1 MIWQIYKVFFTYHF
15 TRSLSFVAAAKFSLF
30 TFHFSLKIA
39 NFANSFAKLQCTR
52 QFKEKQAFL
61 LHCSRFFV
69 TLASPKL
76 LHLGKAQINLA
87 FHSTF
92 RNFANKNKTFYNTT
106 MLQIRCKNNN
116 MTKSFPEGTS
126 LLDVY
131 QEFAD
136 DIKLPYP
143 VVSAKV
149 NNASQGLKFRLYQNR
164 DVEFL
169 DAREGSGHRVYVR
182 SLCFVLYKATQD
194 LFPGSK
200 LFIEHTISRGYYCN
214 FKKKGY
220 EPMVEG
226 DVEKIRERMQEIIN
240 LDMPFRRNEATT
252 EEALR
257 VFAERGLTDKVKL
270 LESSGQIYSDYYM
283 LGDTADYYYGPL
295 VPSAGYLTVWG
306 LETYHDGML
315 LRVPDWNNPT
325 QLAEKVDMPKTYE
338 MFAEK
343 TKWDIIMRLSNA
355 GDVNKAILK
364 GHASELIQVSEAL
377 QEKKIVQIAEEIDR
391 RFHDEENPVRMVLI
405 TGPSSSGKTT
415 FCKRLSVQLLACGL
429 RPLSFSTDD
438 YFVNRLDTPK
448 LPNGDYDFDNIETV
462 EYHLLEDHL
471 LRLMKGERVEI
482 PEYNFVTGK
491 REWNGK
497 KLKLA
502 GDTVLIIEG
511 IHALNPLLTKKIP
524 DSLKYKIYI
533 SALTSISLDDHNWIP
548 VRDNRLL
555 RRIIR
560 DYNKGAYTA
569 QQTIAQW
576 KNVCEAEDQWI
587 FPFQETADAM
597 FNSALNIE
605 FAVLRTH
612 AEIILA
618 SVPKNCD
625 EYAEAHRLL
634 KFLRY
639 FIPISDKEIPPTSIM
654 REFVGGSSFKY
665 PR

>member
-1 MIWQIYKVFFTYHF
+1 
-15 TRSLSFVAAAKFSLF
+15 
-30 TFHFSLKIA
+30 
-39 NFANSFAKLQCTR
+39 
-52 QFKEKQAFL
+52 
-61 LHCSRFFV
+61 
-69 TLASPKL
+69 
-76 LHLGKAQINLA
+76 
-87 FHSTF
+87 
-92 RNFANKNKTFYNTT
+92 

-116 MTKSFPEGTS
+116 VTKSFPEGTS
-126 LLDVY
+126 LLEVY
-131 QEFAD
+131 QEFAE

-164 DVEFL
+164 DVEFM

-200 LFIEHTISRGYYCN
+200 LFIEHTIERGYYCN
-214 FKKKGY
+214 FRKKNA
-220 EPMVEG
+220 EPLREG
-226 DVEKIRERMQEIIN
+226 DVDRIRERMQEIIR

-252 EEALR
+252 EEAVR

-270 LESSGQIYSDYYM
+270 LETSGQVYSDYYM

-295 VPSAGYLTVWG
+295 VPSAGYLSVWA
-306 LETYHDGML
+306 LEPYHDGML
-315 LRVPDWNNPT
+315 LRVPDWNNPSI
-325 QLAEKVDMPKTYE
+325 LAEKVDMPKTYS

-343 TKWDIIMRLSNA
+343 TRWDIIMRLSNA

-377 QEKKIVQIAEEIDR
+377 QEKKIVQIAEEIER
-391 RFHDEENPVRMVLI
+391 RFNREKDPVRIVLI

-429 RPLSFSTDD
+429 RPMSFSTDD

-462 EYHLLEDHL
+462 EYTLLEDHL
-471 LRLMKGERVEI
+471 LRLMQGERVEI

-497 KLKLA
+497 KLKLSN
-502 GDTVLIIEG
+502 DSVLIIEG

-524 DSLKYKIYI
+524 DAAKFKIYI

-569 QQTIAQW
+569 QETISQW
-576 KNVCEAEDQWI
+576 KNVCEAEDKWI
-587 FPFQETADAM
+587 FPFQESADVM

-618 SVPKNCD
+618 SVPKNCP
-625 EYAEAHRLL
+625 EYSEAHRLL
-634 KFLRY
+634 KFLHY

-654 REFVGGSSFKY
+654 REFLGGSSFKY
-665 PR
+665 

>member
-1 MIWQIYKVFFTYHF
+1 MNYE
-15 TRSLSFVAAAKFSLF
+15 LF
-30 TFHFSLKIA
+30 RI
-39 NFANSFAKLQCTR
+39 FAV
-52 QFKEKQAFL
+52 EI
-61 LHCSRFFV
+61 
-69 TLASPKL
+69 P
-76 LHLGKAQINLA
+76 
-87 FHSTF
+87 
-92 RNFANKNKTFYNTT
+92 TT

-116 MTKSFPEGTS
+116 VTKSFPEGTS

-136 DIKLPYP
+136 EIKLPYP

-149 NNASQGLKFRLYQNR
+149 NNASEGLKFRLYQNR

-194 LFPGSK
+194 VFPGSK

-214 FKKKGY
+214 FKKKNM
-220 EPMVEG
+220 EPLVDG
-226 DVEKIRERMQEIIN
+226 DVERIADRMREIIG
-240 LDMPFRRNEATT
+240 LDMPFRRNEATN
-252 EEALR
+252 EEAIR
-257 VFAERGLTDKVKL
+257 VFTERGFTDKVKL
-270 LESSGQIYSDYYM
+270 LETSGQIYSDYYT

-295 VPSAGYLTVWG
+295 VPSAGYLKVFG
-306 LETYHDGML
+306 LEPYHDGML
-315 LRVPDWNNPT
+315 LRVPDWNDPT
-325 QLAEKVDMPKTYE
+325 RLAEKVDMPKTYE

-343 TKWDIIMRLSNA
+343 TRWDIIMRLSNA
-355 GDVNKAILK
+355 GDVNRAVLK

-391 RFHDEENPVRMVLI
+391 RFHAEENPIRMVLI

-429 RPLSFSTDD
+429 RPMSFSTDD
-438 YFVNRLDTPK
+438 YFVNRVDTPK
-448 LPNGDYDFDNIETV
+448 LPNGDYDFDNIEAV
-462 EYHLLEDHL
+462 DYQLLEDHL
-471 LRLMKGERVEI
+471 TRLMKGERVEI
-482 PEYNFVTGK
+482 PEYNFTTGL

-497 KLKLA
+497 KIKLSN
-502 GDTVLIIEG
+502 DTVLIIEG
-511 IHALNPLLTKKIP
+511 IHALNPLLTKKI
-524 DSLKYKIYI
+524 DDTLKYKIYI
-533 SALTSISLDDHNWIP
+533 SALTSVSLDDHNWIP
-548 VRDNRLL
+548 TRDNRLL

-560 DYNKGAYTA
+560 DYNKGAFTA

-576 KNVCEAEDQWI
+576 KNVLEAEDKWI
-587 FPFQETADAM
+587 FPYQETADAM

-618 SVPKNCD
+618 SVPRNCP

-634 KFLRY
+634 KFIHY
-639 FIPISDKEIPPTSIM
+639 FIPVSDKEIPPTSIM

-665 PR
+665 

>member
-1 MIWQIYKVFFTYHF
+1 
-15 TRSLSFVAAAKFSLF
+15 
-30 TFHFSLKIA
+30 
-39 NFANSFAKLQCTR
+39 
-52 QFKEKQAFL
+52 
-61 LHCSRFFV
+61 
-69 TLASPKL
+69 
-76 LHLGKAQINLA
+76 
-87 FHSTF
+87 
-92 RNFANKNKTFYNTT
+92 

-116 MTKSFPEGTS
+116 ITKSFPEGIS

-131 QEFAD
+131 QEFAN

-149 NNASQGLKFRLYQNR
+149 NNTSQGLKFRLFQNR

-182 SLCFVLYKATQD
+182 SLSFVLYKATQD

-200 LFIEHTISRGYYCN
+200 LFIEHSLCRGYYCN
-214 FKKKGY
+214 FKKIGVRRQ
-220 EPMVEG
+220 ETGVRRQETG
-226 DVEKIRERMQEIIN
+226 VRRQETGVRRQESGENVTDEDVERIRARMQEIID
-240 LDMPFRRNEATT
+240 LDMPFRRTEATT
-252 EEALR
+252 EEAIR
-257 VFAERGLTDKVKL
+257 VFTERGFSDKVKL
-270 LESSGQIYSDYYM
+270 LETSGQIYSDYYT
-283 LGDTADYYYGPL
+283 LGDTVDYYYGPL
-295 VPSAGYLTVWG
+295 VPSAGYLKVWG
-306 LETYHDGML
+306 LERYEDGLL
-315 LRVPDWNNPT
+315 LRVPDWNNPLK
-325 QLAEKVDMPKTYE
+325 LAEKAAQPKTFE

-343 TKWDIIMRLSNA
+343 THWDIIMRLSNA
-355 GDVNKAILK
+355 GDVNKAIMR

-391 RFHDEENPVRMVLI
+391 RFHREKDPVRLILI

-429 RPLSFSTDD
+429 RPVSFSTDD
-438 YFVNRLDTPK
+438 YFVNRVDTPK

-462 EYHLLEDHL
+462 EYSLLEDHL
-471 LRLMKGERVEI
+471 IRLMQGERVEV

-491 REWNGK
+491 REYNGK

-524 DSLKYKIYI
+524 DAMKYKIYI

-548 VRDNRLL
+548 TRDNRLL

-560 DYNKGAYTA
+560 DYNKGAFTA

-576 KNVCEAEDQWI
+576 KNVLKAEDQWI
-587 FPFQETADAM
+587 FPYQETADVM

-612 AEIILA
+612 AELILS
-618 SVPKNCD
+618 SVPKNCA

-634 KFLRY
+634 KFIHFFL
-639 FIPISDKEIPPTSIM
+639 PVSDKEIPPTSIM

-665 PR
+665 

>member
-1 MIWQIYKVFFTYHF
+1 
-15 TRSLSFVAAAKFSLF
+15 
-30 TFHFSLKIA
+30 
-39 NFANSFAKLQCTR
+39 
-52 QFKEKQAFL
+52 
-61 LHCSRFFV
+61 
-69 TLASPKL
+69 
-76 LHLGKAQINLA
+76 
-87 FHSTF
+87 
-92 RNFANKNKTFYNTT
+92 

-116 MTKSFPEGTS
+116 VTKSFPEGTS

-136 DIKLPYP
+136 EIKLPYP

-182 SLCFVLYKATQD
+182 SLSFVLYKATQD
-194 LFPGSK
+194 VFPGSK
-200 LFIEHTISRGYYCN
+200 LFIEHSLCRGYYCN
-214 FKKKGY
+214 FKKKDGGALTD
-220 EPMVEG
+220 E
-226 DVEKIRERMQEIIN
+226 DVQQIKQRMQEIID
-240 LDMPFRRNEATT
+240 LDMPFRRTEATN
-252 EEALR
+252 EEAIR
-257 VFAERGLTDKVKL
+257 VFQERGFSDKVKL
-270 LESSGQIYSDYYM
+270 LETSGQIYSDYYT
-283 LGDTADYYYGPL
+283 LGDTVDYYYGPL
-295 VPSAGYLTVWG
+295 VPSAGYLKVWDLERYEEG
-306 LETYHDGML
+306 LL
-315 LRVPDWNNPT
+315 LRVPDWNNPN
-325 QLAEKVDMPKTYE
+325 QVAEKVDQPKTFE

-343 TKWDIIMRLSNA
+343 TRWDIIMRLSNA
-355 GDVNKAILK
+355 GDVNKAIMR

-377 QEKKIVQIAEEIDR
+377 QEKKIVQTAEEIDR
-391 RFHDEENPVRMVLI
+391 RFHREKDPVKMVLI

-429 RPLSFSTDD
+429 RPVSFSTDD
-438 YFVNRLDTPK
+438 YFVNRVDTPK

-462 EYHLLEDHL
+462 EYSLLEDHQDHL
-471 LRLMKGERVEI
+471 LRLMQGERVEI

-497 KLKLA
+497 KLKLSN
-502 GDTVLIIEG
+502 DTVLIIEG

-560 DYNKGAYTA
+560 DYNKGAFTA
-569 QQTIAQW
+569 QETIAQW
-576 KNVCEAEDQWI
+576 KNVCEAEDKWI
-587 FPFQETADAM
+587 FPFQESADVM

-605 FAVLRTH
+605 FAVLRIH

-618 SVPKNCD
+618 SVPKNCP
-625 EYAEAHRLL
+625 EYAEAHRLM
-634 KFLRY
+634 KFIHFFL
-639 FIPISDKEIPPTSIM
+639 PVSDKEIPPTSIM

-665 PR
+665 

>member
-1 MIWQIYKVFFTYHF
+1 
-15 TRSLSFVAAAKFSLF
+15 
-30 TFHFSLKIA
+30 
-39 NFANSFAKLQCTR
+39 
-52 QFKEKQAFL
+52 
-61 LHCSRFFV
+61 
-69 TLASPKL
+69 
-76 LHLGKAQINLA
+76 
-87 FHSTF
+87 
-92 RNFANKNKTFYNTT
+92 
-106 MLQIRCKNNN
+106 MLQIRCVNNGI
-116 MTKSFPEGTS
+116 TKSFAEGSS

-131 QEFAD
+131 KEFAD
-136 DIKLPYP
+136 ELKMPYP

-182 SLCFVLYKATQD
+182 SLCFLLYKATQD
-194 LFPGSK
+194 LYPGSK
-200 LFIEHTISRGYYCN
+200 LFVEHTISRGYYCN
-214 FKKKGY
+214 FKRRGN
-220 EPMVEG
+220 EPLTDAVVERL
-226 DVEKIRERMQEIIN
+226 KARMQEIVN
-240 LDMPFRRNEATT
+240 LDMPFRRYEATN
-252 EEALR
+252 EEAVR
-257 VFAERGLTDKVKL
+257 IFAERGFTDKVKL
-270 LESSGQIYSDYYM
+270 LETSGQIYSDYYT

-295 VPSAGYLTVWG
+295 VPSAGYLSVWG

-315 LRVPDWNNPT
+315 LRVPDWNNPL
-325 QLAEKVDMPKTYE
+325 QLAEKVEMPKTYE

-343 TKWDIIMRLSNA
+343 TRWDIIMRLSNA

-377 QEKKIVQIAEEIDR
+377 QEKKIVKIAEEIDR
-391 RFHDEENPVRMVLI
+391 RYHRKENPVRLILI

-415 FCKRLSVQLLACGL
+415 FTKRLSIQLLACGL

-438 YFVNRLDTPK
+438 YFVNRVDTPL
-448 LPNGDYDFDNIETV
+448 LPNGQYDFDNIKAVDCE
-462 EYHLLEDHL
+462 LLEDHL
-471 LRLMKGERVEI
+471 RRLMNGERVEV

-491 REWNGK
+491 REYNGK

-502 GDTVLIIEG
+502 NDTVLIIEG
-511 IHALNPLLTKKIP
+511 IHALNPQLTRKLP
-524 DSLKYKIYI
+524 DEVKFKIYI

-560 DYNKGAYTA
+560 DYNKGAFTA
-569 QQTIAQW
+569 QETIRQW
-576 KNVCEAEDQWI
+576 KNVCQAEDQWI
-587 FPFQETADAM
+587 FPYQETADVM

-612 AEIILA
+612 AEIILT
-618 SVPKNCD
+618 SVPKNCP

-634 KFLRY
+634 KFIHY
-639 FIPISDKEIPPTSIM
+639 FIPVSDKEIPPTSIM

-665 PR
+665 

>member
-1 MIWQIYKVFFTYHF
+1 
-15 TRSLSFVAAAKFSLF
+15 
-30 TFHFSLKIA
+30 
-39 NFANSFAKLQCTR
+39 
-52 QFKEKQAFL
+52 
-61 LHCSRFFV
+61 
-69 TLASPKL
+69 
-76 LHLGKAQINLA
+76 
-87 FHSTF
+87 
-92 RNFANKNKTFYNTT
+92 

-116 MTKSFPEGTS
+116 VTKSFPEGTS

-136 DIKLPYP
+136 EIKLPYP

-182 SLCFVLYKATQD
+182 SLSFVLYKATQD
-194 LFPGSK
+194 VFPGSK
-200 LFIEHTISRGYYCN
+200 LFIEHSLCRGYYCN
-214 FKKKGY
+214 FKKKDGGALTD
-220 EPMVEG
+220 E
-226 DVEKIRERMQEIIN
+226 DVQQIKQRMQEIID
-240 LDMPFRRNEATT
+240 LDMPFRRTEATN
-252 EEALR
+252 EEAIR
-257 VFAERGLTDKVKL
+257 VFQERGFSDKVKL
-270 LESSGQIYSDYYM
+270 LETSGQIYSDYYT
-283 LGDTADYYYGPL
+283 LGDTVDYYYGPL
-295 VPSAGYLTVWG
+295 VPSAGYLKVWDLERYEEG
-306 LETYHDGML
+306 LL
-315 LRVPDWNNPT
+315 LRVPDWNNPN
-325 QLAEKVDMPKTYE
+325 QVAEKVDQPKTFE

-343 TKWDIIMRLSNA
+343 TRWDIIMRLSNA
-355 GDVNKAILK
+355 GDVNKAIMR

-391 RFHDEENPVRMVLI
+391 RFHREKDPVKMVLI

-429 RPLSFSTDD
+429 RPVSFSTDD
-438 YFVNRLDTPK
+438 YFVNRVDTPK

-462 EYHLLEDHL
+462 EYSLLEDHL
-471 LRLMKGERVEI
+471 LRLMQGERVEI

-497 KLKLA
+497 KLKLSN
-502 GDTVLIIEG
+502 DTVLIIEG

-560 DYNKGAYTA
+560 DYNKGAFTA
-569 QQTIAQW
+569 QETIAQW
-576 KNVCEAEDQWI
+576 KNVCEAEDKWI
-587 FPFQETADAM
+587 FPFQESADVM

-605 FAVLRTH
+605 FAVLRIH

-618 SVPKNCD
+618 SVPKNCP
-625 EYAEAHRLL
+625 EYAEAHRLM
-634 KFLRY
+634 KFIHFFL
-639 FIPISDKEIPPTSIM
+639 PVSDKEIPPTSIM

-665 PR
+665 

>member
-1 MIWQIYKVFFTYHF
+1 
-15 TRSLSFVAAAKFSLF
+15 
-30 TFHFSLKIA
+30 
-39 NFANSFAKLQCTR
+39 
-52 QFKEKQAFL
+52 
-61 LHCSRFFV
+61 
-69 TLASPKL
+69 
-76 LHLGKAQINLA
+76 
-87 FHSTF
+87 
-92 RNFANKNKTFYNTT
+92 

-116 MTKSFPEGTS
+116 VTKSFPEGTS

-136 DIKLPYP
+136 DIKLRYP

-149 NNASQGLKFRLYQNR
+149 NNVSQGLKFRLFQNR
-164 DVEFL
+164 DVEFM
-169 DAREGSGHRVYVR
+169 DASEGSGHRAYVR

-194 LFPGSK
+194 VFPGSK
-200 LFIEHTISRGYYCN
+200 LFIEHSLSRSYYCN
-214 FKKKGY
+214 FRPTPGPSPR
-220 EPMVEG
+220 EGRSVTDEMV
-226 DVEKIRERMQEIIN
+226 KQIKARMQEIID
-240 LDMPFRRNEATT
+240 LDIPFRRTESTT
-252 EEALR
+252 EEAIR
-257 VFAERGLTDKVKL
+257 IFAERGFPDKVKL
-270 LESSGQIYSDYYM
+270 LETSGQAYTYYYT
-283 LGDTADYYYGPL
+283 LGDTIDYYYGPL
-295 VPSAGYLTVWG
+295 VPSAGYLKVWG
-306 LETYHDGML
+306 LERYEQGLL
-315 LRVPDWNNPT
+315 LRVPDWNDPSR
-325 QLAEKVDMPKTYE
+325 LAEKVDQPKTFE

-343 TKWDIIMRLSNA
+343 TRWDIIMRLSNA
-355 GDVNKAILK
+355 GDVNKAIMR

-391 RFHDEENPVRMVLI
+391 RFHQEKEPVRLVLI

-429 RPLSFSTDD
+429 RPVSFSTDD
-438 YFVNRLDTPK
+438 YFVNRVDTPK

-462 EYHLLEDHL
+462 EYRLLQDHL
-471 LRLMKGERVEI
+471 QRLMQGERVEI

-497 KLKLA
+497 KLKL
-502 GDTVLIIEG
+502 GSDTVLIIEG
-511 IHALNPLLTKKIP
+511 IHALNPLLTEKLP

-560 DYNKGAYTA
+560 DYNKGAFTA

-576 KNVCEAEDQWI
+576 KNVLAAEDQWI
-587 FPFQETADAM
+587 FPYQETADVM

-612 AEIILA
+612 AEIILS
-618 SVPKNCD
+618 SVPKNCP
-625 EYAEAHRLL
+625 EYSEAHRLL
-634 KFLRY
+634 KFLR
-639 FIPISDKEIPPTSIM
+639 FFLPVSDKEIPPTSIM

-665 PR
+665 

>member
-1 MIWQIYKVFFTYHF
+1 
-15 TRSLSFVAAAKFSLF
+15 
-30 TFHFSLKIA
+30 
-39 NFANSFAKLQCTR
+39 
-52 QFKEKQAFL
+52 
-61 LHCSRFFV
+61 
-69 TLASPKL
+69 
-76 LHLGKAQINLA
+76 
-87 FHSTF
+87 
-92 RNFANKNKTFYNTT
+92 

-116 MTKSFPEGTS
+116 VTKSFPEGSS

-136 DIKLPYP
+136 EIKLPYP

-194 LFPGSK
+194 IFSGSK

-214 FKKKGY
+214 FKKRNN
-220 EPMVEG
+220 EPLTEN
-226 DVEKIRERMQEIIN
+226 DVERIRQRMQEIIS

-252 EEALR
+252 EEAVR
-257 VFAERGLTDKVKL
+257 VFAERGLSDKVKL
-270 LESSGQIYSDYYM
+270 LETSGHIYSDYYM

-295 VPSAGYLTVWG
+295 VPSAGYLKVWG
-306 LETYHDGML
+306 LERYHEGLL
-315 LRVPDWNNPT
+315 LRVPDWNNPLV
-325 QLAEKVDMPKTYE
+325 LAEKAEMPKTYE

-343 TKWDIIMRLSNA
+343 LRWDIIMRLSNA
-355 GDVNKAILK
+355 GDVNKAVLK

-391 RFHDEENPVRMVLI
+391 RFHREKDPLRLVLI

-415 FCKRLSVQLLACGL
+415 FCKRLSIQLLACGL

-448 LPNGDYDFDNIETV
+448 LPNGDYDFDNVETV
-462 EYHLLEDHL
+462 DYNLLEDHL
-471 LRLMKGERVEI
+471 TKLMNGERVEV

-497 KLKLA
+497 KLRLSS
-502 GDTVLIIEG
+502 DSVLIIEG

-524 DSLKYKIYI
+524 DHTKFRIYI

-548 VRDNRLL
+548 TRDNRLL

-569 QQTIAQW
+569 QQTISQW
-576 KNVCEAEDQWI
+576 KNVCDAEDKWI
-587 FPFQETADAM
+587 FPFQETADVM

-605 FAVLRTH
+605 FAVLRPH
-612 AEIILA
+612 AEIILS
-618 SVPKNCD
+618 SVPKNCP
-625 EYAEAHRLL
+625 EYTDAHRLL
-634 KFLRY
+634 KFIHY
-639 FIPISDKEIPPTSIM
+639 FIPVSDKEIPPTSIM

-665 PR
+665 

>member
-1 MIWQIYKVFFTYHF
+1 
-15 TRSLSFVAAAKFSLF
+15 
-30 TFHFSLKIA
+30 
-39 NFANSFAKLQCTR
+39 
-52 QFKEKQAFL
+52 
-61 LHCSRFFV
+61 
-69 TLASPKL
+69 
-76 LHLGKAQINLA
+76 
-87 FHSTF
+87 
-92 RNFANKNKTFYNTT
+92 

-116 MTKSFPEGTS
+116 VTKSFPEGCS

-131 QEFAD
+131 QEFQD

-182 SLCFVLYKATQD
+182 SLSFVLYKATQD
-194 LFPGSK
+194 VFPGSK
-200 LFIEHTISRGYYCN
+200 LFIEHSLCRGYYCN
-214 FKKKGY
+214 FKKKNAD
-220 EPMVEG
+220 PLTDK
-226 DVEKIRERMQEIIN
+226 DVALISQRMQEIIN
-240 LDMPFRRNEATT
+240 LDMPFRRTEATN
-252 EEALR
+252 EEAIR
-257 VFAERGLTDKVKL
+257 VFAERGFSDKVKL
-270 LESSGQIYSDYYM
+270 LETSGQIYSD
-283 LGDTADYYYGPL
+283 YYGPL
-295 VPSAGYLTVWG
+295 VPSAGYLKVWG
-306 LETYHDGML
+306 LERYEQGLL
-315 LRVPDWNNPT
+315 LRVPDWNNPN
-325 QLAEKVDMPKTYE
+325 QLAEKVDQPKTFE

-355 GDVNKAILK
+355 GDVNKAIMR

-377 QEKKIVQIAEEIDR
+377 QEKKIVQIAEDIES
-391 RFHDEENPVRMVLI
+391 RFHREQDPVRIVLI

-429 RPLSFSTDD
+429 RPVSFSTDD
-438 YFVNRLDTPK
+438 YFVNRVDTPK
-448 LPNGDYDFDNIETV
+448 LPNGDYDFDNIEAV
-462 EYHLLEDHL
+462 EYSLLEDHL
-471 LRLMKGERVEI
+471 LRLMQGERVEI

-497 KLKLA
+497 KLKL
-502 GDTVLIIEG
+502 GSDTVLIIEG
-511 IHALNPLLTKKIP
+511 IHALNPLLTKKLP
-524 DSLKYKIYI
+524 DTLKYKIYI

-560 DYNKGAYTA
+560 DYNKGAFTA

-576 KNVCEAEDQWI
+576 KNVMEAENQWI
-587 FPFQETADAM
+587 FPYQESADVM

-612 AEIILA
+612 AEIILS
-618 SVPKNCD
+618 SVPKNCP
-625 EYAEAHRLL
+625 EYSEAHRLL
-634 KFLRY
+634 KFIHFFL
-639 FIPISDKEIPPTSIM
+639 PVSDKEIPPTSIM

-665 PR
+665 

>member
-1 MIWQIYKVFFTYHF
+1 
-15 TRSLSFVAAAKFSLF
+15 
-30 TFHFSLKIA
+30 
-39 NFANSFAKLQCTR
+39 
-52 QFKEKQAFL
+52 
-61 LHCSRFFV
+61 
-69 TLASPKL
+69 
-76 LHLGKAQINLA
+76 
-87 FHSTF
+87 
-92 RNFANKNKTFYNTT
+92 
-106 MLQIRCKNNN
+106 MLQIRCKNINV
-116 MTKSFPEGTS
+116 TKSFPEGSS

-136 DIKLPYP
+136 EIKLPYP

-149 NNASQGLKFRLYQNR
+149 NNAPQGLKFRLYQNR

-169 DAREGSGHRVYVR
+169 DAREGSGHRAYVR
-182 SLCFVLYKATQD
+182 SLCFVLYKSTQD
-194 LFPGSK
+194 LFSGSK

-214 FKKKGY
+214 FKKKGN
-220 EPMVEG
+220 EPLTDD
-226 DVEKIRERMQEIIN
+226 DVENIKRRMQEIIN
-240 LDMPFRRNEATT
+240 LDMPFRRNEATN
-252 EEALR
+252 EEAIR
-257 VFAERGLTDKVKL
+257 VFAERGFTDKVKL
-270 LESSGQIYSDYYM
+270 LETSGQIYSDYYM

-306 LETYHDGML
+306 LEPYHDGML
-315 LRVPDWNNPT
+315 LRVPDWNDPT
-325 QLAEKVDMPKTYE
+325 KLAEKVDMPKTYE

-343 TKWDIIMRLSNA
+343 TRWDIIMRLSNA
-355 GDVNKAILK
+355 GDVNKAVLK

-391 RFHDEENPVRMVLI
+391 RFHQEKNPIRLVLI

-415 FCKRLSVQLLACGL
+415 FCKRLSIQLLACGL
-429 RPLSFSTDD
+429 RPVSFSTDD
-438 YFVNRLDTPK
+438 YFVNRVDTPK
-448 LPNGDYDFDNIETV
+448 LPNGDYDFDNIEAV
-462 EYHLLEDHL
+462 DYHLLEEHL
-471 LRLMKGERVEI
+471 DRLMKGERVEI

-497 KLKLA
+497 KLKLG

-511 IHALNPLLTKKIP
+511 IHALNPLLTQTI
-524 DSLKYKIYI
+524 DNSLKYKIYI

-576 KNVCEAEDQWI
+576 PNVCDAEDKWI
-587 FPFQETADAM
+587 FPYQETADVM

-612 AEIILA
+612 AEIILT
-618 SVPKNCD
+618 SVPKNCS
-625 EYAEAHRLL
+625 EYAEARRLL
-634 KFLRY
+634 KFIHY
-639 FIPISDKEIPPTSIM
+639 FIPVSDKEIPPTSIM
-654 REFVGGSSFKY
+654 REFLGGSSFKY
-665 PR
+665 AN